1 MDNKVIPIGTQGF
14 KQLGGFLG
22 QRFFANQKA
31 RLKDD
36 YLSESFIRL
45 HEAKSED
52 GWFWLG
58 EQIGKWLDAST
69 YSALISGDEALL
81 QRVNEVIERL
91 KKAQADDGYL
101 GITTRH
107 HRNPVRGMELYE
119 MYYVLL
125 GLEVVYDQ
133 LGNHKALEIARRL
146 ADYIIQTW
154 GPEPGQFPLVGRYP
168 GNGHD
173 GGEGTLI
180 LEPIVALGILTGDQ
194 RYIDWGEKV
203 LATWDQWW
211 DQYPEANHTCGW
223 TKMQQFANGEVDIF
237 DLRPNMHAHTFH
249 MTLLGIAS
257 LYHATGKEIYQQ
269 VVLKSIDRI
278 MNEWLFLTGGMSSG
292 ERYVE
297 REYYHPR
304 NDVEVC
310 PQHTW
315 ILLLDQALRWTGEA
329 KYAAEIERD
338 LFNHFLAAQLADG
351 SNWSYMTAL
360 NGRAQE
366 PFGPNCCNASGHRIA
381 GRMPTFLYGLREG
394 GPAVFIFTDSQAS
407 LDLPDQT
414 RLTIRQE
421 TDYPSQGQV
430 KLTVLLEQP
439 TRFTFHIRIP
449 PFAEG
454 ATYQI
459 DTGSIETATAGKFLM
474 IERQWQSGDVVTL
487 NLPMPLTVQANE
499 HLAAVVRGPLVYCL
513 FQDVQDKKGTI
524 YWHRGI
530 YPEDNQLTLEI
541 SHLVSSFVEEPARG
555 DLLGPA
561 LRVNGR
567 IMPRAPM
574 FSTSQANEKAL
585 PAETRSLLLLPFAN
599 QGAIRG
605 PYRIFNH
612 YRKTSGSDK

>member
-1 MDNKVIPIGTQGF
+1 MENKVTPIGPAGIQ
-14 KQLGGFLG
+14 QLGGFLG
-22 QRFFANQKA
+22 QRFLANQKA

-36 YLSESFIRL
+36 YLSEGFIRL
-45 HEAKSED
+45 HETKNHD
-52 GWFWLG
+52 DWFWLG
-58 EQIGKWLDAST
+58 EQVGKWLDAAT
-69 YSALISGDEALL
+69 YAALISGDEALL
-81 QRVNEVIERL
+81 RRVSDIVDRL
-91 KKAQADDGYL
+91 ENAQAEDGYL

-133 LGNHKALEIARRL
+133 LGNQKALEIARHL
-146 ADYIIQTW
+146 ADYILNTW

-180 LEPIVALGILTGDQ
+180 LEPIVVLGIQTGDQ

-203 LATWDQWW
+203 LNKWDEWW
-211 DQYPEANHTCGW
+211 NQHPEANHTCGW
-223 TKMQQFANGEVDIF
+223 TMMQQFANGEADIF

-249 MTLLGIAS
+249 MTLLGIAT
-257 LYHATGKEIYQQ
+257 LYNATGKEIYRQ

-360 NGRAQE
+360 NGKAQE
-366 PFGPNCCNASGHRIA
+366 PWGPNCCNASGHRIA
-381 GRMPTFLYGLREG
+381 GRMPTFLYGFRNDD
-394 GPAVFIFTDSQAS
+394 PAVFMFTESEAS
-407 LDLPDQT
+407 LVLPDQT
-414 RLTIRQE
+414 RITIHQE
-421 TDYPSQGQV
+421 TDYPSRGQV
-430 KLTVLLEQP
+430 KITLTPDQP
-439 TRFTFHIRIP
+439 ANFTLHLRIP

-454 ATYQI
+454 TTYQVNAEP
-459 DTGSIETATAGKFLM
+459 TETASAGEFLM
-474 IERQWQSGDVVTL
+474 IEHLWQSGDVVML
-487 NLPMPLTVQANE
+487 NLPMPITVQANE
-499 HLAAVVRGPLVYCL
+499 HLAAIVRGPLVYCL
-513 FQDVQDKKGTI
+513 FQDAQDKKGTI

-530 YPEDNQLTLEI
+530 YPEDNQLFIDVDNPETSVNEA
-541 SHLVSSFVEEPARG
+541 PAS
-555 DLLGPA
+555 DNLLGPA
-561 LRVNGR
+561 LRVSGQ

-574 FSTSQANEKAL
+574 FSTAQANNQTL
-585 PAETRSLLLLPFAN
+585 PAEPQNFLLLPFAN

-605 PYRIFNH
+605 PYQIFNH
-612 YRKTSGSDK
+612 FRKA

>member
-1 MDNKVIPIGTQGF
+1 MENKVTPVQTREI
-14 KQLGGFLG
+14 KKLGGFMG

-45 HEAKSED
+45 HEEKNED

-81 QRVNEVIERL
+81 QRVNEIIDRL
-91 KKAQADDGYL
+91 ASAQLPDGYL

-125 GLEVVYDQ
+125 GLEVVYDH
-133 LGNHKALEIARRL
+133 LGNQKALEIARRL

-154 GPEPGQFPLVGRYP
+154 GPELGQFPLVGRYP

-180 LEPIVALGILTGDQ
+180 LEPIVNLGILTGDQ
-194 RYIDWGEKV
+194 RYIDWGESV
-203 LATWDQWW
+203 LAKWDEWW

-223 TKMQQFANGEVDIF
+223 TLMQQFANGEVDLF

-249 MTLLGIAS
+249 MTLLGIAA

-269 VVLKSIDRI
+269 VVLKSINRI

-315 ILLLDQALRWTGEA
+315 ILLLDQALRWTGAA

-360 NGRAQE
+360 NGKAQE
-366 PFGPNCCNASGHRIA
+366 PFGPNCCSASGHRIS
-381 GRMPTFLYGLREG
+381 GRMPTYLYGLREG
-394 GPAVFIFTDSQAS
+394 GPAIIIFTESEAR
-407 LDLPDQT
+407 LELPDQT
-414 RLTIRQE
+414 LVTIQQE

-430 KLTVLLEQP
+430 KLTISLEQP
-439 TRFTFHIRIP
+439 ANFTLHIRIP

-454 ATYQI
+454 ATYQVN
-459 DTGSIETATAGKFLM
+459 TESSESAPSAEFLL
-474 IERQWQSGDVVTL
+474 IARQWHSGDVVSL
-487 NLPMPLTVQANE
+487 NLPLPLFVQANE

-513 FQDVQDKKGTI
+513 FQDAQDKKSTI

-530 YPEDNQLTLEI
+530 YPEDNQLTLEVDQPEGGI
-541 SHLVSSFVEEPARG
+541 REEPASEG
-555 DLLGPA
+555 LLGPA
-561 LRVNGR
+561 LRVDGH
-567 IMPRAPM
+567 ILPRAPL
-574 FSTSQANEKAL
+574 FSTAQANDQTL
-585 PAETRSLLLLPFAN
+585 PAEAQNLLLLPFAN

-612 YRKTSGSDK
+612 YRKPSDART

>member
-1 MDNKVIPIGTQGF
+1 MENRVIPIHPQDF
-14 KQLGGFLG
+14 EHVGGFLG
-22 QRFFANQKA
+22 QRFSANQIA

-45 HEAKSED
+45 HEKTNED

-58 EQIGKWLDAST
+58 EQVGKWLDAST
-69 YSALISGDEALL
+69 YSALISGDKALL
-81 QRVNEVIERL
+81 QRVQEIIDRL
-91 KKAQADDGYL
+91 ADSQAEDGYL
-101 GITTRH
+101 GITSRH

-133 LGNHKALEIARRL
+133 LGNLKALEIARRL

-180 LEPIVALGILTGDQ
+180 LEPIVNLGIQTGDQ
-194 RYIDWGEKV
+194 RYIAWGEKV
-203 LATWDQWW
+203 LARWDEWW
-211 DQYPEANHTCGW
+211 EQHPQANHTCGW
-223 TKMQQFANGEVDIF
+223 KLMQRFANGEVDIF
-237 DLRPNMHAHTFH
+237 NLRPNMHAHTFH
-249 MTLLGIAS
+249 MTLLGIAA
-257 LYHATGKEIYQQ
+257 LYNATGKDVYQQ

-297 REYYHPR
+297 REYYHPQ

-315 ILLLDQALRWTGEA
+315 ILLLDQALLWTGEA

-338 LFNHFLAAQLADG
+338 LFNHFLAAQLVDG

-381 GRMPTFLYGLREG
+381 GRMPTFLYGLRDG
-394 GPAVFIFTDSQAS
+394 DPAVFIFTDSEAS
-407 LDLPDQT
+407 LELPDQT
-414 RLTIRQE
+414 EVTIRQE
-421 TDYPSQGQV
+421 TEYPSQGQV
-430 KLTVLLEQP
+430 KITLFPEQSA
-439 TRFTFHIRIP
+439 RFALHLRIP
-449 PFAEG
+449 PFSKG
-454 ATYQI
+454 ATYRVN
-459 DTGSIETATAGKFLM
+459 A
-474 IERQWQSGDVVTL
+474 GDVVDAASGEFL
-487 NLPMPLTVQANE
+487 LIEREWQPGDVVALDLPMPLSVQANE
-499 HLAAVVRGPLVYCL
+499 HLAAIVRGPLVYCL
-513 FQDVQDKKGTI
+513 FQDAQDKKGTI

-530 YPEDNQLTLEI
+530 YPEDNQLSLDVTHPQNGI
-541 SHLVSSFVEEPARG
+541 QEESAP
-555 DLLGPA
+555 DNMLGPA
-561 LRVNGR
+561 LRVGGR
-567 IMPRAPM
+567 ILPRAPM
-574 FSTSQANEKAL
+574 FSTPQANDQVLSSEKQ
-585 PAETRSLLLLPFAN
+585 SLLLLPFAN

-612 YRKTSGSDK
+612 FRKPLD

>member
-1 MDNKVIPIGTQGF
+1 MENKVAPIEPTGIEQV
-14 KQLGGFLG
+14 GGFLG

-36 YLSESFIRL
+36 YLSEGFIRL
-45 HEAKSED
+45 HEAKNHD
-52 GWFWLG
+52 DWFWLG
-58 EQIGKWLDAST
+58 EQVGKWLDAST
-69 YSALISGDEALL
+69 YSALIAGDDALL
-81 QRVNEVIERL
+81 QRVSDIIDRL
-91 KKAQADDGYL
+91 EKAQAEDGYL
-101 GITTRH
+101 GITTVH

-133 LGNHKALEIARRL
+133 LGNQKALEIARRL

-154 GPEPGQFPLVGRYP
+154 GPESGQFPLVGRYP

-180 LEPIVALGILTGDQ
+180 LEPIVILGIQTGDQ
-194 RYIDWGEKV
+194 RYIEWSEKV
-203 LATWDQWW
+203 LAKWDEWW

-223 TKMQQFANGEVDIF
+223 KMMQQFAKGEVDIY

-249 MTLLGIAS
+249 MTLLGIAA
-257 LYHATGKEIYQQ
+257 LYQATGKEIYQE

-278 MNEWLFLTGGMSSG
+278 MTEWLFLTGGMSSG

-338 LFNHFLAAQLADG
+338 LFNHFLAAQLVDG

-360 NGRAQE
+360 NGKAQE
-366 PFGPNCCNASGHRIA
+366 PWGPNCCNASGHRIT
-381 GRMPTFLYGLREG
+381 GRMPTFLYGIRDG
-394 GPAVFIFTDSQAS
+394 GPAVFMFTDSEAN
-407 LDLPDQT
+407 LELPDQT
-414 RLTIRQE
+414 RVTIQQD

-430 KLTVLLEQP
+430 KLTVKLEKP
-439 TRFTFHIRIP
+439 ANFTFHIRIP

-454 ATYQI
+454 ATYQVN
-459 DTGSIETATAGKFLM
+459 TGPVETTPAGEFLM
-474 IERQWQSGDVVTL
+474 VERQWQSGDVVRL
-487 NLPMPLTVQANE
+487 DLPMPLTIRANE

-513 FQDVQDKKGTI
+513 FQDAQDKQGTI

-530 YPEDNQLTLEI
+530 YPDDNQLTLDFDHPEA
-541 SHLVSSFVEEPARG
+541 SVKEEPAQG
-555 DLLGPA
+555 DLLGPV
-561 LRVNGR
+561 LRVKGR

-574 FSTSQANEKAL
+574 FSTAQANDQVL
-585 PAETRSLLLLPFAN
+585 PAEEQNLLLLPFAN

-605 PYRIFNH
+605 PYRIFN
-612 YRKTSGSDK
+612 YYQKP

>member
-1 MDNKVIPIGTQGF
+1 MEDKVIPILPQGF
-14 KQLGGFLG
+14 KQLGGFMG
-22 QRFFANQKA
+22 RRFFANQDG
-31 RLKDD
+31 RLKDH
-36 YLSESFIRL
+36 YLSEGFIRL
-45 HEAKSED
+45 HEAKNHD
-52 GWFWLG
+52 DWFWLG

-69 YSALISGDEALL
+69 YSALISGDETLL
-81 QRVNEVIERL
+81 GRVNETIHRL
-91 KKAQADDGYL
+91 EGAQAEDGYL
-101 GITTRH
+101 GITSKF

-125 GLEVVYDQ
+125 GLIVVYEF
-133 LGNHKALEIARRL
+133 LENSKALEIARHL

-180 LEPIVALGILTGDQ
+180 LEPIVVLGIITGDKS
-194 RYIDWGEKV
+194 YIEWGESV
-203 LATWDQWW
+203 LAKWDEWW
-211 DQYPEANHTCGW
+211 DQSPESNHSCGW
-223 TKMQQFANGEVDIF
+223 TMMQQFANGEVDVYE
-237 DLRPNMHAHTFH
+237 LRPNMHAHTYH
-249 MTLLGIAS
+249 MTLLGIAA
-257 LYHATGKEIYQQ
+257 LYNATGKEIYQQ

-329 KYAAEIERD
+329 KYAGEIERD

-360 NGRAQE
+360 NGQAQE
-366 PFGPNCCNASGHRIA
+366 PYGPNCCNASGHRIA
-381 GRMPTFLYGLREG
+381 GRMPTFLYGHRDG
-394 GPAVFIFTDSQAS
+394 GPAVFMFTQSEAS
-407 LDLPDQT
+407 LELPDHT
-414 RLTIRQE
+414 KVTIQQE

-430 KLTVLLEQP
+430 KLTVSPEQP
-439 TRFTFHIRIP
+439 ANFAFHIRIP

-454 ATYQI
+454 TTYQLNAEPV
-459 DTGSIETATAGKFLM
+459 ETAPAGEFL
-474 IERQWQSGDVVTL
+474 IIDRQWQEGDIVSI

-513 FQDVQDKKGTI
+513 FQDIQDKKGTI

-530 YPEDNQLTLEI
+530 YPEDNQLFLEVDI
-541 SHLVSSFVEEPARG
+541 LEASVREEPARD
-555 DLLGPA
+555 DLLGPV
-561 LRVNGR
+561 LRIDGQ
-567 IMPRAPM
+567 IMARAPL
-574 FSTSQANEKAL
+574 FSSSQANDQTL
-585 PAETRSLLLLPFAN
+585 PAESQSYLLLPFAN

-605 PYRIFNH
+605 PYRIFNN
-612 YRKTSGSDK
+612 YQKPSEFEP

>member
-1 MDNKVIPIGTQGF
+1 MEDKVIPIRPQEI
-14 KQLGGFLG
+14 KQLGGFIG
-22 QRFFANQKA
+22 HRFFANQKA

-36 YLSESFIRL
+36 FLSEGFIRL
-45 HEAKSED
+45 HENTNED
-52 GWFWLG
+52 DWFWLG
-58 EQIGKWLDAST
+58 EQVGKWLDAST

-81 QRVNEVIERL
+81 QRVQSIIERL
-91 KKAQADDGYL
+91 EKAQAEDGYL
-101 GITTRH
+101 GITSKH

-125 GLEVVYDQ
+125 GLQVVYEQ
-133 LGNHKALEIARRL
+133 LDNQQALKIACHL

-154 GPEPGQFPLVGRYP
+154 GPEPGQFPLVGRFP

-180 LEPIVALGILTGDQ
+180 LEPIVSLGIITGDQ

-203 LATWDQWW
+203 LANWDAWW
-211 DQYPEANHTCGW
+211 DQYPEANHSCGW
-223 TKMQQFANGEVDIF
+223 TMMQKFANNEVDIF

-249 MTLLGIAS
+249 MTLLGIAA

-269 VVLKSIDRI
+269 VVLRSIDRI

-297 REYYHPR
+297 REYYHPQ

-360 NGRAQE
+360 NGKAQE
-366 PFGPNCCNASGHRIA
+366 PWGPNCCNAAGHRIA
-381 GRMPTFLYGLREG
+381 GRMPTYLYGIREG
-394 GPAVFIFTDSQAS
+394 GPAIFIFTDSEVS
-407 LDLPDQT
+407 LQLPDKTNVTLQ
-414 RLTIRQE
+414 QE
-421 TDYPSQGQV
+421 TDYPTNGQI
-430 KLTVLLEQP
+430 KLTVLLEKP
-439 TRFTFHIRIP
+439 ASFTLHLRVP

-459 DTGSIETATAGKFLM
+459 NAESAETASAGEFIK
-474 IERQWQSGDVVTL
+474 IDRKWQSGDVVTL

-499 HLAAVVRGPLVYCL
+499 HLAAIVRGPLVYCL
-513 FQDVQDKKGTI
+513 FQDAQDKKGTI
-524 YWHRGI
+524 HWHRGI
-530 YPEDNQLTLEI
+530 YPDDHEIILDLQNPAASIVEDTT
-541 SHLVSSFVEEPARG
+541 PDG
-555 DLLGPA
+555 LLGRA
-561 LRVNGR
+561 LRVSGR
-567 IMPRAPM
+567 IMARAPM
-574 FSTSQANEKAL
+574 FSTDGANAKTV
-585 PAETRSLLLLPFAN
+585 PAESIECLLLPFAN

-605 PYRIFNH
+605 DYAIFMKYKNE
-612 YRKTSGSDK
+612 SN